1 MKWAQTDAVHT
12 ASLYFGAGM
21 RSFTASGE
29 QVSSL
34 SRGRHY
40 LIAQG
45 FLLETALRNGLGK
58 EWSGPRI
65 LGTPRK
71 TCSSTTHKRP

>member
-1 MKWAQTDAVHT
+1 MIWAQTDAVHT
-12 ASLYFGAGM
+12 VFLYCSEGM
-21 RSFTASGE
+21 LSFTASGG

-40 LIAQG
+40 LISQG

-58 EWSGPRI
+58 EWSGPCI
-65 LGTPRK
+65 LGMPGK
-71 TCSSTTHKRP
+71 TYSNTTHKRP